1 MKKLWI
7 LLFTLSGSMISS
19 WLAPKWITWFYQS
32 PVSSGVDCTPALEWA
47 MQILLTAQTVGA
59 VVGLSI
65 GLLFAWWL
73 NQRQLKKT
81 KGGQHE

>member
-7 LLFTLSGSMISS
+7 VLFTLSGSLVSS

-47 MQILLTAQTVGA
+47 MHILLISQTVGA
-59 VVGLSI
+59 LFGVTVGF
-65 GLLFAWWL
+65 LFVYWL
-73 NQRQLKKT
+73 DSRKKIAR
-81 KGGQHE
+81 